1 MTWRERILNFLGLAV
16 VEPDL
21 DTKREAGE
29 KAADL
34 DETGVAEP
42 PAAAAATA
50 DPDDEADFASH
61 MGEIVPLILEM
72 AETTAGEGEG
82 PSSRHE
88 PEKGPSALETENS
101 AQSAVPVSSVGSCGS
116 APVASDIAPEAD
128 PAAIASAAAE
138 NVPDEPA
145 AAVVENAGEAD
156 ASDIVPEAEP
166 VPIAPAAAENV
177 PDEPAATV
185 VENAGEADASDIVPE
200 TGPKQLSGEG
210 EADVTENQSSVAPA
224 EIPQSGLTAEE
235 PSRLDAPALAVESQS
250 ASAQERRD
258 VPIKVPQI
266 TLPPFKQKRVVV
278 SLLKGGVGKT
288 TITCFLATAI
298 QKLWD
303 DAGTDGRLLV
313 VDTDPQGSA
322 TDFFLEGE
330 AVGPERSLRALFA
343 PFPFPGAELIRHTRY
358 SRIDLIAAHP
368 SMADVAPTADD
379 RLEDHLAWY
388 LENEANEYS
397 VILIDTPPSD
407 TLALRNALMA
417 SSGIFMPL
425 DPSRQSLR
433 TFIQFSQTVKR
444 YKDRNRALRIYGVI
458 FSRYDKRQSLDRS
471 IRETIGEQLS
481 GSGLKLYEV
490 PRRAAIADCYNN
502 YTAYEALDPKKEEDA
517 ARTFRDLAMQ
527 VLSH

>member
-145 AAVVENAGEAD
+145 AA
-156 ASDIVPEAEP
+156 
-166 VPIAPAAAENV
+166 
-177 PDEPAATV
+177 V